1 MSQPDRRQLMAY
13 VLVSVFAISGAFL
26 ISLRF
31 VKRAKALGAEGMLPE
46 DWREDDTVHE
56 VRDRLAGTV
65 ERRDFTTEDVEI
77 REASDGKLKFSG
89 YASTSETPYQVGGF
103 EETFAKGAFKRSL
116 GENPDVVLLVNHTGL
131 PLARTK
137 SGTMTLSE
145 DQRGLKV
152 DAELDPSDP
161 DVQAILPK
169 MKRGDLTEMSFAFRA
184 TEDEWSERDTKRVV
198 RSATIH
204 KGDVS
209 VVTRGANETTTSSL
223 RSFLEVLEQ
232 RAGKKNSAAD
242 QAELKEIIAKATSLL
257 EPEPDPETEVE
268 AVLHDT
274 LKIDVARAYVDVAKA
289 RRRA

>member
-1 MSQPDRRQLMAY
+1 MTDEIDTASEEVEPK
-13 VLVSVFAISGAFL
+13 SEI
-26 ISLRF
+26 
-31 VKRAKALGAEGMLPE
+31 
-46 DWREDDTVHE
+46 RE
-56 VRDRLAGTV
+56 RLAGTI

-89 YASTSETPYQVGGF
+89 YASTSETPYSVGGF
-103 EETFAKGAFKRSL
+103 EETFARGAFKRCL
-116 GENPDVVLLVNHTGL
+116 QEDPDVVLLIEHKGL

-161 DVQAILPK
+161 DVRAILPK

-184 TEDEWSERDTKRVV
+184 TDDEWSERDTKRVV

-209 VVTRGANETTTSSL
+209 IVTHGANETTTSSL
-223 RSFLEVLEQ
+223 RSCLGVLEQ

-257 EPEPDPETEVE
+257 EPEPEAEPEVVTVPVF
-268 AVLHDT
+268 APRSYMD
-274 LKIDVARAYVDVAKA
+274 IAKA
-289 RRRA
+289 KRRRHR

>member
-1 MSQPDRRQLMAY
+1 MTDEIKVDLAVDGKQLGE
-13 VLVSVFAISGAFL
+13 AIMPVEEKS
-26 ISLRF
+26 
-31 VKRAKALGAEGMLPE
+31 
-46 DWREDDTVHE
+46 E
-56 VRDRLAGTV
+56 VREKLAGTV

-89 YASTSETPYQVGGF
+89 YASTSETPYTVGGF
-103 EETFAKGAFKRSL
+103 EETFARGAFKRCL
-116 GENPDVVLLVNHTGL
+116 QEDPDVVLLIEHKGL

-152 DAELDPSDP
+152 DAELDPADP

-184 TEDEWSERDTKRVV
+184 TDDEWSERDTKRVV

-209 VVTRGANETTTSSL
+209 IVTHGANETTTSSL
-223 RSFLEVLEQ
+223 RSVLDVLEH
-232 RAGKKNSAAD
+232 RVAKRNSAAD

-257 EPEPDPETEVE
+257 EPEPEPETETE
-268 AVLHDT
+268 AVASVPT
-274 LKIDVARAYVDVAKA
+274 LAPRSYMDIAKA
-289 RRRA
+289 KRRRHR